1 MEYKNKHPLIWVMQ
15 REWKSI
21 WGKWPYL
28 FMTIVGPLAGFFL
41 VMWLFS
47 ANVPRN
53 LPVAVIDLD
62 HSSLSRQVSRMVD
75 ATPIAKINADYVSL
89 EEAKESLE
97 KGEVDAIVYIF

>member
-1 MEYKNKHPLIWVMQ
+1 MEYKNRHPFLWVMQ

-47 ANVPRN
+47 ANVPRD
-53 LPVAVIDLD
+53 LPVAVVDLD
-62 HSSLSRQVSRMVD
+62 HSGFSRQVSRMVD
-75 ATPIAKINADYVSL
+75 ATPHSKSQ
-89 EEAKESLE
+89 
-97 KGEVDAIVYIF
+97 